1 LNHPNIVTI
10 HDFGQAGGFYF
21 LLMEFVDGLNL
32 RQLLQTRKFT
42 PEEALAIVPSLCDA
56 LQFAHDRGIVHRDIK
71 PENIL
76 LDKTG
81 RVKVADFG
89 IAKMLGT
96 GNGGATTGAAAA
108 PASATHS
115 TLGTPGYSAPE
126 QKTDP
131 QRVDSRADIYSL
143 GVVFYELLTGELPG
157 KPLQPPSK
165 KVQIDVRLDEVV
177 LRALEQ
183 KPELR
188 YQQASVLKTQVETIA
203 TSAAPGRSPNQAE
216 VPQSFP
222 KWLLFRIGLPKWR
235 EFPVIGVRDGQR
247 VIHWPGVAFRILVA
261 LAVSAPLVYA
271 VNGADAVDPFLPV
284 FFVVISIWLGI
295 KCLRDWAQPIEKL
308 SCLDEPSIDAPSA
321 TPPSETATASGK
333 PWVSFCV
340 TLTYLGTGLFGLPPS
355 LFGLPRSL
363 FHNHLL
369 NQWSVGIF
377 VELICLTSL
386 LALLLNQLA
395 TPQAWRKWFKLA
407 AWLGMVAWLLAIGS
421 ALFALHFIYGLDQE
435 ATLLLLNQWSV
446 GIFIKLMC
454 LTSLLA
460 LLLNQLATSQAWR
473 KRFKLAA
480 WLGMVAWLLAIGSA
494 LFALCL
500 RYGLDQRA
508 TLDDTIFESFI
519 LLGAIA
525 LPICIVRLWRAAN
538 KPMGSGGK
546 ATFRPWWKRWWV
558 SVVVGIIVALVL
570 RRGFVAFQPKLL
582 LAVAAGL
589 RAMNARQRTDVKALK
604 AALVTTN
611 FYIGQSAFPH
621 GDSIEITSVSRI
633 QEKMVVKGHYNL
645 ISADR
650 AQLALF
656 MTSTNRS
663 SDSYTDQRQ
672 WTEIAKGRGDFEL
685 FHPHLY
691 PGLPHVTMYTLD
703 TNGAPFA
710 GVYFGTKDEAAEER
724 KLDPGFVGMVG
735 LPAVDESFWEMKVE
749 NLKKA
754 PAVVIIRP
762 SRYSAA
768 GSMGSHD
775 GRTIAHNIDFATLL
789 YDAYSFS
796 RQRMILPASVPEG
809 QFDLML
815 TLRDHPTEALQ
826 KAIQRQFGFT
836 ARRETREMD
845 VLWLKVKD
853 PTLLALHTSASG
865 SKRHFKSGKGMM
877 AWTSC
882 PMAFMVEFL
891 EGNFGKPVMVR
902 PELSGKYDITFQED
916 AQDMEQAL
924 ADELAQAGLELV
936 PGREPIEMLVVEKA
950 N

>member
-1 LNHPNIVTI
+1 MSSESLLVCPQCGAPLRENAPAGLCPNCLMALNLKTETVFTDDTAAAQAPLPPDQIAPHFPQLEILECLGRGGMGVVYKARQKTLNRLVALKLLAPERVGDAKFAERFTREAQALAALNHPNIVTI

-89 IAKMLGT
+89 IAKMLGA
-96 GNGGATTGAAAA
+96 GNGGATSSEAAA
-108 PASATHS
+108 PASTTQS

-165 KVQIDVRLDEVV
+165 RVQIDVRLDEVV

-188 YQQASVLKTQVETIA
+188 YQQASALKTQVETIA

-284 FFVVISIWLGI
+284 VFVVISIWLGI

-308 SCLDEPSIDAPSA
+308 PCLDEPSIDAPSA

-395 TPQAWRKWFKLA
+395 TPQAWRKW
-407 AWLGMVAWLLAIGS
+407 
-421 ALFALHFIYGLDQE
+421 
-435 ATLLLLNQWSV
+435 
-446 GIFIKLMC
+446 
-454 LTSLLA
+454 
-460 LLLNQLATSQAWR
+460 
-473 KRFKLAA
+473 FKLAA

-589 RAMNARQRTDVKALK
+589 RAMNARQRTEVKALK

-633 QEKMVVKGHYNL
+633 QEKMEIG
-645 ISADR
+645 R
-650 AQLALF
+650 A
-656 MTSTNRS
+656 SCR
-663 SDSYTDQRQ
+663 
-672 WTEIAKGRGDFEL
+672 
-685 FHPHLY
+685 
-691 PGLPHVTMYTLD
+691 
-703 TNGAPFA
+703 
-710 GVYFGTKDEAAEER
+710 ER
-724 KLDPGFVGMVG
+724 V
-735 LPAVDESFWEMKVE
+735 
-749 NLKKA
+749 
-754 PAVVIIRP
+754 
-762 SRYSAA
+762 
-768 GSMGSHD
+768 
-775 GRTIAHNIDFATLL
+775 
-789 YDAYSFS
+789 
-796 RQRMILPASVPEG
+796 
-809 QFDLML
+809 
-815 TLRDHPTEALQ
+815 
-826 KAIQRQFGFT
+826 
-836 ARRETREMD
+836 
-845 VLWLKVKD
+845 
-853 PTLLALHTSASG
+853 
-865 SKRHFKSGKGMM
+865 
-877 AWTSC
+877 
-882 PMAFMVEFL
+882 
-891 EGNFGKPVMVR
+891 
-902 PELSGKYDITFQED
+902 
-916 AQDMEQAL
+916 
-924 ADELAQAGLELV
+924 
-936 PGREPIEMLVVEKA
+936 
-950 N
+950 